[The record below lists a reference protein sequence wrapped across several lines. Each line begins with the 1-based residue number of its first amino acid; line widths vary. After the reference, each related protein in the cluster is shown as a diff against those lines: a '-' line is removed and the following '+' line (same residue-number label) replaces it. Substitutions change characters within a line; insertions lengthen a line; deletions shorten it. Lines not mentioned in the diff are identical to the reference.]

1 MNALSSNWGGFMGNQ
16 VAQRRFTDRQGA
28 GVALAD
34 ALAYYRGA
42 DVLVLGLPRGGV
54 PVAARVAEQLN
65 GELDVIVARKL
76 PSPISQE
83 LAIGA
88 ITADGERYLNEGL
101 ISELGVSDLFLSAI
115 TRVQRDEAR
124 KREQQYRG
132 GRPPLRVTGRIV
144 ILVDDGLATGATMHA
159 AARSVRK
166 QHPARLIV
174 AAPVGSREACDAL
187 SADADEVVCPWQPEP
202 FGAVGLYYQNFAQT
216 SDAEVGEILEHS
228 RPSRAVEPW

>member
-1 MNALSSNWGGFMGNQ
+1 
-16 VAQRRFTDRQGA
+16 
-28 GVALAD
+28 
-34 ALAYYRGA
+34 
-42 DVLVLGLPRGGV
+42 VLGLPRGGV

-88 ITADGERYLNEGL
+88 ITADGERYLNDGL
-101 ISELGVSDLFLSAI
+101 VSELGVSDTFLSAV
-115 TRVQRDEAR
+115 TRMKRDEAR
-124 KREQQYRG
+124 TREQQYRG
-132 GRPPLRVTGRIV
+132 TRPPPRATGRIV

-187 SADADEVVCPWQPEP
+187 SAAEVVCPWQPEP
-202 FGAVGLYYQNFAQT
+202 FGAVSLYYQNFAQT
-216 SDAEVGEILEHS
+216 SDAEVRDILEHS
-228 RPSRAVEPW
+228 PSMRAVEPW